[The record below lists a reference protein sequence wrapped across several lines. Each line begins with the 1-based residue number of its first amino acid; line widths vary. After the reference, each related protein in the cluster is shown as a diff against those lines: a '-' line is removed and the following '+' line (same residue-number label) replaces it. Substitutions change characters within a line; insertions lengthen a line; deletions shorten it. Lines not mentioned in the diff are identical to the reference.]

1 MLDLARETLSLAAS
15 GCTSYGSD
23 LADNGRFK
31 PIHDVVITGT
41 PGSAASSVTGGQT
54 DNPTNYRYN
63 YLPNGGMDF
72 IQRWPVALTANNG
85 SAPLAQTATGR
96 QPAFDRMGLTVQTPP
111 DCQFGRIDAITT
123 PISGSVSRYY
133 AQFKEVSAAGKII
146 ISWTLT
152 AKETANLRGKYV
164 RFQAKIATGAWGSAS
179 NLRMGILALGSGG
192 TQDTIP
198 ATFATQSVTA
208 SVDPTWGTNLT
219 AIAPTLVDGGNLFG
233 AGGASIMQ
241 IPNPGV
247 SAVFSRYGVVC
258 LVPAT
263 ALNIV
268 CVLYTDSQMAINDV
282 LNVTEAGLYLGQE
295 IVDWNPM
302 SPEQEAE
309 RVLTDY
315 CKTFEVDTAPVQN
328 ATIGTGE
335 WSFVETI
342 AGAAANVSGRF
353 LFPVPMRVSPTVTFY
368 NPAAANAFVRDVTH
382 SADCTVTTA
391 VNTTSKG
398 VSLTCT
404 PTSAGTVGGDLRVH
418 LSAETASTTW
428 C

>member
-1 MLDLARETLSLAAS
+1 MLDLARETIGQAAT
-15 GCTSYGSD
+15 GMTTYYSD
-23 LADNGRFK
+23 LADGGRFK
-31 PIHDVVITGT
+31 PVHDIITTGT
-41 PGSAASSVTGGQT
+41 PGSATSSVTGGQT

-63 YLPNGGMDF
+63 YLANGGFDF

-85 SAPLAQTATGR
+85 SSPLAQTATGR
-96 QPAFDRMGLTVQTPP
+96 QPAFDRMGLTVQTTP

-133 AQFKEVSAAGKII
+133 GQFKEVTAAGKII
-146 ISWTLT
+146 CSWALT
-152 AKETANLRGKYV
+152 AKETANLRGKNV
-164 RFQAKIATGAWGSAS
+164 RFQIKISTGAWGGSSAF
-179 NLRMGILALGSGG
+179 RMGILALGAVG
-192 TQDTIP
+192 TQDTLP
-198 ATFATQSVTA
+198 ATFATQSASA

-219 AIAPTLVDGGNLFG
+219 AIAPTVVDGGNLFG
-233 AGGASIMQ
+233 VGGATIMQ
-241 IPNPGV
+241 IPSPGV

-282 LNVTEAGLYLGQE
+282 FNLAEAGLYLGQE
-295 IVDWNPM
+295 IVDWYPM
-302 SPEQEAE
+302 TPSQEIR
-309 RVLTDY
+309 RVESDY
-315 CKTFEVDTAPVQN
+315 CKTFALDTAPVQN
-328 ATIGTGE
+328 AAIGNGE

-353 LFPVPMRVSPTVTFY
+353 LFPTRMRVTPTVTFY

-391 VNTTSKG
+391 VNTSDTG

-404 PTSAGTVGGDLRVH
+404 PTAAGTVGGDLRVN
-418 LSAETASTTW
+418 LSAETATTTW